1 MWSDWGLGR
10 SPLGGPVF
18 RRQRA
23 PGTGHSVHGAVGAP
37 RELRPPPPPPPAR
50 NQGLLGEVTAES
62 VKKEKC
68 DSAFPTLEG
77 AYGHTPSP
85 PESLELGLSHPDP
98 GMRGHG
104 RWELSWNLGHQR
116 ADRPCGGSGGEPDR
130 DKSDPQG
137 SQMRRTLRGPK
148 GAFGG
153 RTEKS

>member
-1 MWSDWGLGR
+1 MWSDWGLDR

-23 PGTGHSVHGAVGAP
+23 PGTGNSVHRAVGAP
-37 RELRPPPPPPPAR
+37 RELRLHPHPLGTKGSWGR
-50 NQGLLGEVTAES
+50 WLLS
-62 VKKEKC
+62 LSRKKKC

-77 AYGHTPSP
+77 AYGHTSSP

-116 ADRPCGGSGGEPDR
+116 ADRPCGGSGGAPDR
-130 DKSDPQG
+130 DKSDPHG

-148 GAFGG
+148 GAFGD